1 MDVPAPNP
9 CARSVRTLAQV
20 GSIVLLLAASGPS
33 LASEAESAPK
43 PLDSSVD
50 SSGDASADSPA
61 EIAAQFDA
69 ELVLRG
75 MTYVGERGKHGEFVV
90 RAREARFRPDSNMV
104 LLEDVRV
111 IATDPDERRN
121 FDVRCDKGELDIEN
135 NDFMAMGDVRG
146 ATGDGQRYRAS
157 WVRYDHEK
165 DLLYSDAPVLM
176 EDETGTFQGDGFR
189 YYADQRRFQLTGNV
203 RMVQAR

>member
-9 CARSVRTLAQV
+9 RARSVRTLAQV

-33 LASEAESAPK
+33 LASEAEAAPK
-43 PLDSSVD
+43 PVDASV
-50 SSGDASADSPA
+50 DASADSPA

-75 MTYVGERGKHGEFVV
+75 MTYVGERGRHGAFVV
-90 RAREARFRPDSNMV
+90 RAREARFQPNSNMV

-111 IATDPDERRN
+111 IATDSDERQN
-121 FDVRCDKGELDIEN
+121 FDVRCDNGELDIEN
-135 NDFMAMGDVRG
+135 NDFMATGDVRG
-146 ATGDGQRYRAS
+146 ATGDGERYRAS

-165 DLLYSDAPVLM
+165 DLFYSDAPVLM

>member
-9 CARSVRTLAQV
+9 CAHSVRTLAQV

-33 LASEAESAPK
+33 LASEAEAAPE
-43 PLDSSVD
+43 PVDSSV
-50 SSGDASADSPA
+50 DASADSPA
-61 EIAAQFDA
+61 EIAAEFDA

-121 FDVRCDKGELDIEN
+121 FDVRCDEGELDIES
-135 NDFMAMGDVRG
+135 NDFMATGDVRG

>member
-1 MDVPAPNP
+1 MHAPAPNP

-20 GSIVLLLAASGPS
+20 GSIVLFLAASGPS
-33 LASEAESAPK
+33 LASEAEAAPK
-43 PLDSSVD
+43 PVD
-50 SSGDASADSPA
+50 SSADASADSPA
-61 EIAAQFDA
+61 GIADQFDA

-75 MTYVGERGKHGEFVV
+75 MTYVGERGRHGEFVV
-90 RAREARFRPDSNMV
+90 RAREARFRPDSNTV

-111 IATDPDERRN
+111 VATDPDERRN

-135 NDFMAMGDVRG
+135 NNFTATGDVRG
-146 ATGDGQRYRAS
+146 TTGEGQRYRAS
-157 WVRYDHEK
+157 WVRYDHDK

-176 EDETGTFQGDGFR
+176 EDETGTFQADGFR